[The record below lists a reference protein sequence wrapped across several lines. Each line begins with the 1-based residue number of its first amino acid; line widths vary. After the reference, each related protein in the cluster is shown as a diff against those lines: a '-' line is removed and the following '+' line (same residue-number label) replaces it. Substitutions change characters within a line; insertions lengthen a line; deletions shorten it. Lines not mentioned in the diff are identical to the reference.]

1 MKTHDE
7 LMKLTKVQLEEYGR
21 TFGVEIDRRKKKGSL
36 VGLLIDVQELCK
48 PKKPELTL
56 SNIIEAYSNENIET
70 SDEQPTQEKAEE
82 DKAKDIKD
90 EGQGFFAWF
99 KKLFS

>member
-21 TFGVEIDRRKKKGSL
+21 TLGVEIDRRKKKESL

-70 SDEQPTQEKAEE
+70 SDEQHKAE
-82 DKAKDIKD
+82 DIKD
-90 EGQGFFAWF
+90 KGQGFFAWL